1 MAVHETMDATKAE
14 IEIDTTYFLP
24 SRTHAQQD
32 YMHAV
37 LVWISSLTFVR
48 TVNEHKN

>member
-14 IEIDTTYFLP
+14 IEIDTNFLL